1 MTHGIVLSNNGI
13 YHHRNQKNKVGGSIN
28 QSNDTIRRMSSQIN
42 NPSTGI
48 AGLGT
53 QSNLLSRSAFTPSG
67 TSIVFGGGNNLTS
80 QMSKLNFN
88 TNKKDRNV
96 RLRL

>member
-1 MTHGIVLSNNGI
+1 MTHGIVLSKNGI

-28 QSNDTIRRMSSQIN
+28 QSNDTIRKMTSQVN

-53 QSNLLSRSAFTPSG
+53 QTSLLSRSAFKPSG
-67 TSIVFGGGNNLTS
+67 TSIVFGGNLTS
-80 QMSKLNFN
+80 QLG
-88 TNKKDRNV
+88 
-96 RLRL
+96 

>member
-1 MTHGIVLSNNGI
+1 MAMDGD
-13 YHHRNQKNKVGGSIN
+13 GGES
-28 QSNDTIRRMSSQIN
+28 SRFFRRMTSQIN

-53 QSNLLSRSAFTPSG
+53 QSSLLSRSAFTPSG
-67 TSIVFGGGNNLTS
+67 TSIVFGGGNLTS

-88 TNKKDRNV
+88 TNKSKDRNV

>member
-1 MTHGIVLSNNGI
+1 MTHGIVLSRNGI
-13 YHHRNQKNKVGGSIN
+13 YLHGNQKNKVGGSIN
-28 QSNDTIRRMSSQIN
+28 QSNDTIRKMTSQVN

-48 AGLGT
+48 AGLGS
-53 QSNLLSRSAFTPSG
+53 QSSLLSRSAYKPSG
-67 TSIVFGGGNNLTS
+67 TSIVFGGGNLTS

-88 TNKKDRNV
+88 TDKSKDRNI

>member
-1 MTHGIVLSNNGI
+1 MTHGIVLTRNGI
-13 YHHRNQKNKVGGSIN
+13 YLHGNQKNKVGGSIN
-28 QSNDTIRRMSSQIN
+28 QSNSTIRKMTSQIN

-53 QSNLLSRSAFTPSG
+53 QTDVLSRSAFKASG
-67 TSIVFGGGNNLTS
+67 NSIIFGGGNLTS

-88 TNKKDRNV
+88 TDKKDRNI

>member
-1 MTHGIVLSNNGI
+1 MTHGIVLSKNGI
-13 YHHRNQKNKVGGSIN
+13 YHHRNQKNKVGGGIN
-28 QSNDTIRRMSSQIN
+28 QSNDTIRKMTSQVN

-53 QSNLLSRSAFTPSG
+53 QSSLLSRSAFKPSG
-67 TSIVFGGGNNLTS
+67 NSIIFGGGNLTS

-88 TNKKDRNV
+88 TDKKDRNI

>member
-1 MTHGIVLSNNGI
+1 MTHGIVLTNNGI
-13 YHHRNQKNKVGGSIN
+13 YHHRNQNKVGGRIN

-53 QSNLLSRSAFTPSG
+53 QSSLLSRSAYTPSG
-67 TSIVFGGGNNLTS
+67 TSIVFGGGNLTS
-80 QMSKLNFN
+80 QMAKLNFN

>member
-1 MTHGIVLSNNGI
+1 MTHGIVLTNNGI
-13 YHHRNQKNKVGGSIN
+13 YHHRNQNKVGGSIN
-28 QSNDTIRRMSSQIN
+28 QSNDTIRKMTSQIN

-53 QSNLLSRSAFTPSG
+53 QSSLLSRSAFTQSG
-67 TSIVFGGGNNLTS
+67 TSIVFGGSNLTS

-88 TNKKDRNV
+88 TNKSKDRNV

>member
-1 MTHGIVLSNNGI
+1 MTHGIVLTHNGI

-28 QSNDTIRRMSSQIN
+28 QSNETIRKMSSQIN

-48 AGLGT
+48 AGLGS
-53 QSNLLSRSAFTPSG
+53 QSDVLSRSAYKPSG
-67 TSIVFGGGNNLTS
+67 TSIVFGGNLTS
-80 QMSKLNFN
+80 QMAKLNFN
-88 TNKKDRNV
+88 TNKSKDRNV

>member
-1 MTHGIVLSNNGI
+1 MTHGIVLSRNGI
-13 YHHRNQKNKVGGSIN
+13 YHHRNQNKVGGRIN
-28 QSNDTIRRMSSQIN
+28 QSNDTIRKMSSQIN

-53 QSNLLSRSAFTPSG
+53 QSSLLSRSAFTPSG
-67 TSIVFGGGNNLTS
+67 TSIVFGGGNLTS
-80 QMSKLNFN
+80 QMAKLNFN
-88 TNKKDRNV
+88 TNKSKDRNV

>member
-1 MTHGIVLSNNGI
+1 MTHGIVLTHNGI
-13 YHHRNQKNKVGGSIN
+13 YHHRNQKNKVGGRIN
-28 QSNDTIRRMSSQIN
+28 QSNDTIRKMTSQIN
-42 NPSTGI
+42 NASTGI

-53 QSNLLSRSAFTPSG
+53 QSSLLSRSAYTPSG
-67 TSIVFGGGNNLTS
+67 TSIVFGGGNLTS
-80 QMSKLNFN
+80 QMAKLNFN

>member
-1 MTHGIVLSNNGI
+1 MTHGIVLTNNGI

-28 QSNDTIRRMSSQIN
+28 QSNDTIRKMTSQIN

-48 AGLGT
+48 AGLGSQT
-53 QSNLLSRSAFTPSG
+53 DVLSRSAFKNSG
-67 TSIVFGGGNNLTS
+67 TSIVFGGNLVS
-80 QMSKLNFN
+80 QMAKLNFN
-88 TNKKDRNV
+88 TNKSKDRNV